1 MEKMSKKTS
10 ETIVVKNY
18 KKTGIVAAIVIVVA
32 VLGVWAVRSFNSDS
46 GSSVEDAIALV
57 SEEAVSGG
65 DMRIAVVRMDEIQNT
80 ATALKN
86 LREQKEKYEE
96 SLRDELTRDQKALEK
111 EKAEIEKS
119 QDVLSRE
126 ALQRRIVDY
135 QNKVTKLQ
143 RDLTERAQAI
153 EISYQKALNEV
164 QKKHLDPV
172 VEGVIAK
179 KKLSLVID
187 GRMARTGA
195 NIANLDITDELI
207 KALDRKVSKVKMET
221 PKGF

>member
-1 MEKMSKKTS
+1 MSKKTS

-32 VLGVWAVRSFNSDS
+32 VLGIWAVRSFNSDS

-80 ATALKN
+80 ATALKD

>member
-1 MEKMSKKTS
+1 MVKKSS
-10 ETIVVKNY
+10 ENQSVKNY
-18 KKTGIVAAIVIVVA
+18 KKTGIIAAIVIVVA
-32 VLGVWAVRSFNSDS
+32 VLGIWAVRSFNSDS

-80 ATALKN
+80 ATALKD

>member
-1 MEKMSKKTS
+1 MVKKSS
-10 ETIVVKNY
+10 ENQSVKNY
-18 KKTGIVAAIVIVVA
+18 KKTGIIAAIVIIVA
-32 VLGVWAVRSFNSDS
+32 VLGIWAVRSFNSDS

-80 ATALKN
+80 ATALKD

>member
-1 MEKMSKKTS
+1 
-10 ETIVVKNY
+10 
-18 KKTGIVAAIVIVVA
+18 